1 MLFMQK
7 FHLVDIWRKKNP
19 NINSYTW
26 SNKACTSMSRI
37 DYWLV
42 SDCLDGNNITVNI
55 ITTPLTDHRA
65 VSLQV
70 AFRSK
75 IIRSFR
81 GAYWKLNNSV
91 LKHDLVI
98 KKVQKLIKCFCNK
111 GLIDKCFLRNWEL
124 FNFEVT
130 KYLREYGS
138 VLSKSRK
145 IEETNVITRI
155 TALTQTSP
163 ENLSEN
169 DIQELILQQ
178 NK

>member
-1 MLFMQK
+1 MDNNIILLANLYGYNSKSDNVFLFDVLESRFLHWLSKYPNALILVGGDFNIALHGSLDRWPPNNSSASNLMLFMQK

-19 NINSYTW
+19 NINYYTW

-70 AFRSK
+70 AFMSK

-98 KKVQKLIKCFCNK
+98 
-111 GLIDKCFLRNWEL
+111 G
-124 FNFEVT
+124 
-130 KYLREYGS
+130 
-138 VLSKSRK
+138 
-145 IEETNVITRI
+145 
-155 TALTQTSP
+155 
-163 ENLSEN
+163 
-169 DIQELILQQ
+169 
-178 NK
+178 